1 MRKGI
6 CTSFDLTTTR
16 EGWHLL
22 GHTPVMLL
30 RVLDLVVRH
39 HPSHPPV
46 LAGVGLEVA
55 AGELVAVVGAN
66 GSGKS
71 TLGRALAGLEPIESG
86 HVVGVDGRAPRVGL
100 VLQDPAAQ
108 LVSATTADEIALG
121 PQAAGMLPVAV
132 DGRARTT
139 ALRHRLGAVWARD
152 PGALSG
158 GQQQR
163 VAIASIDACDVD
175 VLVLDEP
182 TAMLDEPA
190 RAQLVEELRELANGR
205 GVVWITQV
213 ADEVAACDRV
223 VILDAGVVVWSGAID
238 EYVADPARA
247 ATFDLDLP
255 VAARVAHD
263 LAARGM
269 WPSGVAIPSS
279 TERLADVLVGD
290 RNGDADA

>member
-1 MRKGI
+1 
-6 CTSFDLTTTR
+6 
-16 EGWHLL
+16 
-22 GHTPVMLL
+22 
-30 RVLDLVVRH
+30 
-39 HPSHPPV
+39 
-46 LAGVGLEVA
+46 VGLQVA

-71 TLGRALAGLEPIESG
+71 TLARAIAGLEPIESG
-86 HVVGVDGRAPRVGL
+86 RIDGVDGRPPRVGL

-108 LVSATTADEIALG
+108 LVSSTTADELALG
-121 PQAAGMLPVAV
+121 PQASGLLPSAV
-132 DGRARTT
+132 DVRVRAI
-139 ALRHRLGAVWARD
+139 ALRHRLDAVWARD
-152 PGALSG
+152 PATLSG

-190 RAQLVEELRELANGR
+190 RARLVAELRELANGR

-223 VILDAGVVVWSGAID
+223 VILDAGVVTWTGTVD
-238 EYVADPARA
+238 DYVADPALA

-263 LAARGM
+263 LAARGT
-269 WPSGVAIPSS
+269 WPAGEAIPA
-279 TERLADVLVGD
+279 TVDQLAAILVGSA
-290 RNGDADA
+290 GGSADA